1 MKRLLV
7 VMVLVAGCATDKTQ
21 STQSPEIETGA
32 IVGEVS
38 GPRNR
43 ARLHTELA
51 ALYYSR
57 RNMGV
62 ALDELRTAAKA
73 DATYAPIYGMF
84 GLVYMEL
91 KERPLAEE
99 NFQHALSLS
108 PNDPDI
114 NHNYGWYLCQSERE
128 ADSVQ
133 YFLRAIRNPLYQ
145 KPWRSYSAA
154 GLCLLRIDKVEDDTA
169 LFERALK
176 LNPNEPR
183 ANLQMGEI
191 RYREGDYDGAQRWV
205 RKFGRVSPP
214 TAESLWLSVRI
225 ERKRGQRLNEASLA
239 SQLRRRFPGS
249 PENQKLQRGEY
260 D

>member
-1 MKRLLV
+1 MKRFLVLIPFVLLV
-7 VMVLVAGCATDKTQ
+7 GCATE
-21 STQSPEIETGA
+21 STKGPEIESGE

-38 GPRNR
+38 GARNR
-43 ARLHTELA
+43 ARIHTELA
-51 ALYYSR
+51 SLYYSR

-62 ALDELRTAAKA
+62 ALDELRIAAKS
-73 DATYAPIYGMF
+73 DPSYAPIYSMF

-91 KERPLAEE
+91 RERRLADE
-99 NFQHALSLS
+99 NFQRAISLS

-128 ADSVQ
+128 QESVE

-154 GLCLLRIDKVEDDTA
+154 GLCLLRIDKVADAEQ

-183 ANLQMGEI
+183 SNLQMGAI
-191 RYREGDYDGAQRWV
+191 RYREGDYDKAQDWV
-205 RKFGRVSPP
+205 RRFGRVSPP
-214 TAESLWLSVRI
+214 NAESLWLSIRI
-225 ERKRGQRLNEASLA
+225 QRKLGQRLNEASLA